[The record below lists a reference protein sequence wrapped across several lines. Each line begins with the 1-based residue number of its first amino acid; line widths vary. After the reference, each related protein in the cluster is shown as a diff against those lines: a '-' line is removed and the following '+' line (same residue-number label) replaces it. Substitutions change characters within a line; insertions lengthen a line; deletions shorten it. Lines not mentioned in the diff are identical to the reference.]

1 MKIKQLAN
9 GELIAKEQKTRHRL
23 PELDN
28 RSLLYAK
35 LYKQWF
41 YLREAG
47 VGRGLFR
54 FFVPTQYE

>member
-1 MKIKQLAN
+1 MKIK
-9 GELIAKEQKTRHRL
+9 ELTDDELKAKEQRLRHRL
-23 PELDN
+23 PKTDN
-28 RSLLYAK
+28 RSDLYAN

-54 FFVPTQYE
+54 FFVSTRYE